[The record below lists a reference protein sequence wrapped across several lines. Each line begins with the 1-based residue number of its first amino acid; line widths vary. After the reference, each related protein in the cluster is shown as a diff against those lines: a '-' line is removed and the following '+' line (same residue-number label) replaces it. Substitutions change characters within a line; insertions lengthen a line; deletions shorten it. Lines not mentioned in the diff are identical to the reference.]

1 MEDVLLDERTRLMAL
16 PKPFDGYLEQPARVT
31 ATALIHFQ
39 RNRYSVPCEWVN
51 SVVSLR
57 AYPEFLRVVSVHG
70 EMVDLIRSFERDQT
84 FYDWQHYITLI
95 ERKPGALRNGA
106 PFKTMP
112 EPLQELQRQLLKNP
126 GGDRVMAQVLSA
138 VPLHGLE
145 SVLAAIEIAL
155 QTGRV
160 SAEHVLN
167 TLAHLKDRS
176 KPMMVGEVDTPL
188 MLQIPPLANVTRYDS
203 LRSTEM
209 EVRHVQ

>member
-1 MEDVLLDERTRLMAL
+1 
-16 PKPFDGYLEQPARVT
+16 
-31 ATALIHFQ
+31 
-39 RNRYSVPCEWVN
+39 
-51 SVVSLR
+51 
-57 AYPEFLRVVSVHG
+57 
-70 EMVDLIRSFERDQT
+70 
-84 FYDWQHYITLI
+84 
-95 ERKPGALRNGA
+95 
-106 PFKTMP
+106 
-112 EPLQELQRQLLKNP
+112 
-126 GGDRVMAQVLSA
+126 MAQVLSA